1 MKKDEHAR
9 KRKELTKRK
18 IQEEKAAALNRLV
31 CLCLKFLKWID
42 IDHWQLKPQASKTRG
57 AVLKPEN
64 LIKLEREAAGD
75 TSAEAEE
82 WFEKPDPLY
91 TRWISTKDGVKL
103 GVPEEWLGK
112 RVGRVFG
119 PPLALNN
126 GSMVQELD

>member
-31 CLCLKFLKWID
+31 CPCLAFLKMVNSN
-42 IDHWQLKPQASKTRG
+42 HWQLKPQASKTRG

-64 LIKLEREAAGD
+64 LAKLEREAAGD
-75 TSAEAEE
+75 TSAEEEE

-119 PPLALNN
+119 SPFAPSN
-126 GSMVQELD
+126 GRMVQELD